1 MHIGVGGR
9 TDIAHTTGTGIG
21 GNGQRR
27 DSSHH
32 RIELVADIII
42 IGMGSR
48 RSEKGQQEAG
58 IFESL
63 VHHGIE

>member
-9 TDIAHTTGTGIG
+9 TDITHTTGTGIG
-21 GNGQRR
+21 GNRQRR
-27 DSSHH
+27 DSRHH
-32 RIELVADIII
+32 RIELVADIIV